1 MKSKFEK
8 ALLIN
13 RMKDIKNDIARIYFG
28 NEFCQNLIPAP
39 DTLKRW
45 YFFTRAK
52 NKEFSF
58 VTPFVTNL
66 GLKRLKDLLAFLNC
80 QGEVEVVFN
89 DWGVFKLIK
98 DNFSN
103 LKPVLG
109 RLLTKQRRD
118 PRMLKIFSHKQK
130 PREIISPDKKD
141 KTIIYPKR
149 VPSTLFEHY
158 QGSVINVP
166 VFGKYLLSQGINRVE
181 IDNLVWQMKVKVN
194 KNIGV
199 SIYLPYGYITTT
211 RMCGKLTL
219 TYDACKRECKRYFLQ
234 LGNESLPVPF
244 YGIGNTV
251 FYRSDLPSNEYLE
264 ELGVDRIVYQP
275 RLPF

>member
-8 ALLIN
+8 ALFIY
-13 RMKDIKNDIARIYFG
+13 RMKDVRNNIARIYFG
-28 NEFCQNLIPAP
+28 NEFCQNLIPTL

-58 VTPFVTNL
+58 VTPFVTDL
-66 GLKRLKDLLAFLNC
+66 GLKKLKNLMAFLNC
-80 QGEVEVVFN
+80 QGKVEVVFN
-89 DWGVFKLIK
+89 DWGVFTLIK
-98 DNFSN
+98 DNFAN
-103 LKPVLG
+103 LNPVLG

-118 PRMLKIFSHKQK
+118 PRMLKIFSNKQK
-130 PREIISPDKKD
+130 PREIISPDKKN
-141 KTIIYPKR
+141 KTILFPKR

-158 QGSVINVP
+158 RGCVINVP
-166 VFGKYLLSQGINRVE
+166 IFQKYLLSQGINRAE

-194 KNIGV
+194 KNIGL

-211 RMCGKLTL
+211 RMCGELTL
-219 TYDACKRECKRYFLQ
+219 TYDACKKECKRYFLQ
-234 LGNESLPVPF
+234 LENESLPVPF

-251 FYRSDLPSNEYLE
+251 FYRSNLPSNEYLE
-264 ELGVDRIVYQP
+264 KLGIDRIVYQP